1 MPSETT
7 QHRTG
12 KERTTFILVPGGESR
27 QTRSI
32 TIGTAGIVGTVLF
45 ALLLVVGLTL
55 LVIVYTPVGS
65 MLPISNPEL
74 ENRYGRRIVEI
85 QEQLRSLTAEMVVI
99 QEYNLRLRKVLG
111 ENVTSAESSY
121 KALGTV
127 GALKP
132 LAQISR
138 DSLANM
144 RGFVRRQD
152 ATVSDQSSGASN
164 AGVSPVHVR
173 QAELKNADNF
183 PLTLPTL
190 GYFTREYST
199 AQGHLGVDIAG
210 KEGSPVVAAAAGE
223 VVFADWTYDYGYQM
237 IIAHGEGYMTVYK
250 HNQALLKTVGSVV
263 KRGEMIA
270 LLGNTGW
277 TSRGPHLHFEVWQ
290 DGTALNPNN
299 YLITS
304 Q

>member
-1 MPSETT
+1 MPSENT

-32 TIGTAGIVGTVLF
+32 TMGKAAIVSTLLF

-65 MLPISNPEL
+65 MLPIPNPEL
-74 ENRYGRRIVEI
+74 ENKYGRRIVEI
-85 QEQLRSLTAEMVVI
+85 QEQLRSLTTEMVVI

-121 KALGTV
+121 KALGSA

-132 LAQISR
+132 LAQISK
-138 DSLANM
+138 DSLANIKDLA
-144 RGFVRRQD
+144 RRQD
-152 ATVSDQSSGASN
+152 AAVSDQLLSASSAV
-164 AGVSPVHVR
+164 VSPAHDR
-173 QAELKNADNF
+173 QAEFKNSDNF

-210 KEGSPVVAAAAGE
+210 KEGSPVVAAAAGK

-237 IIAHGEGYMTVYK
+237 IVAHGEGYMTVYK

-290 DGTALNPNN
+290 NGTALDPNN

>member
-1 MPSETT
+1 MPSEST

-32 TIGTAGIVGTVLF
+32 TVSKTGIVGTVLF

-55 LVIVYTPVGS
+55 LVIVYTPVGTA
-65 MLPISNPEL
+65 LPISNPEL
-74 ENRYGRRIVEI
+74 ENKYGRRIVEI

-121 KALGTV
+121 SALGRV

-132 LAQISR
+132 LAQSSR
-138 DSLANM
+138 DSLANVND
-144 RGFVRRQD
+144 FVRRQK
-152 ATVSDQSSGASN
+152 AKVSDQSLSTSN
-164 AGVSPVHVR
+164 AGASPAHVS
-173 QAELKNADNF
+173 QTELKNADNF

-210 KEGSPVVAAAAGE
+210 KEGSPIVAAAAGK
-223 VVFADWTYDYGYQM
+223 VVFADWTYDYGYQ
-237 IIAHGEGYMTVYK
+237 IIVAHGEGYMTVYK
-250 HNQALLKTVGSVV
+250 HNQALLKNVGADVR
-263 KRGEMIA
+263 RGEMIA

-290 DGTALNPNN
+290 DGTALDPNN
-299 YLITS
+299 YLIIS

>member
-1 MPSETT
+1 MPSEST

-32 TIGTAGIVGTVLF
+32 TIGKAGIVSTLVL

-55 LVIVYTPVGS
+55 LVIVYTPMGS
-65 MLPISNPEL
+65 MLPIPNPEL
-74 ENRYGRRIVEI
+74 ENKYGRRIVEI

-121 KALGTV
+121 RALGSV

-138 DSLANM
+138 DSLASM
-144 RGFVRRQD
+144 KGFVRRQG
-152 ATVSDQSSGASN
+152 TPISDQSLSGSN
-164 AGVSPVHVR
+164 ASLSPVHLH
-173 QAELKNADNF
+173 QAELKNAENF

-199 AQGHLGVDIAG
+199 ALGHLGVDIAG
-210 KEGSPVVAAAAGE
+210 KEGSPVVAAAAGQ

-237 IIAHGEGYMTVYK
+237 IVAHGEGYMTVYK

>member
-1 MPSETT
+1 MPSENT

-12 KERTTFILVPGGESR
+12 RERTTFILVPGGESR

-32 TIGTAGIVGTVLF
+32 SISRAGIVGAVLF
-45 ALLLVVGLTL
+45 AVLLVVGLTL
-55 LVIVYTPVGS
+55 FVVVYTPVGTV
-65 MLPISNPEL
+65 LPIPNPEL
-74 ENRYGRRIVEI
+74 ENKYGRRIVEI

-121 KALGTV
+121 RALGSV

-144 RGFVRRQD
+144 EGFVRRQD
-152 ATVSDQSSGASN
+152 ATVSNQSLSTLNGGASP
-164 AGVSPVHVR
+164 AHVR
-173 QAELKNADNF
+173 QAELKSADNF

-199 AQGHLGVDIAG
+199 VLGHLGVDIAG
-210 KEGSPVVAAAAGE
+210 KEGSPVVAAAAGK

-237 IIAHGEGYMTVYK
+237 IVAHGEGYMTVYK

-290 DGTALNPNN
+290 DGTALDPNN